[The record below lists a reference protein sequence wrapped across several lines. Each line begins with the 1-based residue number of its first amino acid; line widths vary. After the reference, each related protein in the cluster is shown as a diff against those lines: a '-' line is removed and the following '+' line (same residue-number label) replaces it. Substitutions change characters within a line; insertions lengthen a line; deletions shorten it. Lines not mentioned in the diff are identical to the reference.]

1 MTLPLPDTCRG
12 DALRAGATVADA
24 MLAGP
29 KTCPPATTVEQ
40 ARAVLADDHV
50 HAVLVVDGR
59 QLLAV
64 VERADLEGAP
74 GAASV
79 VDRGRLDGRTVAPDA
94 DVEEVRQAM
103 TGRRLAV
110 VDGHGALLGLLCRK
124 RHGRGFC
131 SREDVEARE
140 RERAERAAE

>member
-1 MTLPLPDTCRG
+1 MTTPSAALCRG
-12 DALRAGATVADA
+12 GTPPAGATVADA
-24 MLAGP
+24 MLACP
-29 KTCPPATTVEQ
+29 KTSTPDTTVAE

-50 HAVLVVDGR
+50 HAVLVVDGP

-64 VERADLEGAP
+64 VERGDLEGAP
-74 GAASV
+74 ASGAV
-79 VDRGRLDGRTVAPDA
+79 VDRGRLEGRTVAPDA
-94 DVEEVRQAM
+94 DLHAVRQAM

-110 VDGHGALLGLLCRK
+110 VDDQGALLGLLCRK

-140 RERAERAAE
+140 RERAERAEQ